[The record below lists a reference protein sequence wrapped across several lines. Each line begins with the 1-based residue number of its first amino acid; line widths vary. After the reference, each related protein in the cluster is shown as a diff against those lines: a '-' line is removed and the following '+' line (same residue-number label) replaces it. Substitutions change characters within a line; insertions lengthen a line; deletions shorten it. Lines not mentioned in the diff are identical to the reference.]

1 MVYRTRTGELVR
13 KRTELPTVTSWE
25 GIATAGVRRD
35 MPPDHRPSPADLRAR
50 LGLLALERDTAQRSS
65 LAANSHYMADL
76 DEEIAAVESA
86 YVGAAVVE
94 IARLRADLGEPLVG

>member
-1 MVYRTRTGELVR
+1 
-13 KRTELPTVTSWE
+13 
-25 GIATAGVRRD
+25 
-35 MPPDHRPSPADLRAR
+35 MPPDRRPSPADLRAR

-65 LAANSHYMADL
+65 LAENSHYMADL

-94 IARLRADLGEPLVG
+94 IASLRADLDAPLMG

>member
-1 MVYRTRTGELVR
+1 MR
-13 KRTELPTVTSWE
+13 
-25 GIATAGVRRD
+25 
-35 MPPDHRPSPADLRAR
+35 PDHRPSPADLRSR
-50 LGLLALERDTAQRSS
+50 LGLLALERDAAKRSS

-94 IARLRADLGEPLVG
+94 IASLRADLGAPLVG